1 VEENQEPTY
10 RVVRFEVIPQSIKLE
25 GERLLGRGAEEK
37 NLLQGPELNAADVSG
52 YQSLVLLWSG
62 GTEMR
67 ESEL

>member
-1 VEENQEPTY
+1 MEENREPTY

-25 GERLLGRGAEEK
+25 GERLLGRGAKEK
-37 NLLQGPELNAADVSG
+37 NLLQGQELNATDVSG
-52 YQSLVLLWSG
+52 CQLLLLLWSH